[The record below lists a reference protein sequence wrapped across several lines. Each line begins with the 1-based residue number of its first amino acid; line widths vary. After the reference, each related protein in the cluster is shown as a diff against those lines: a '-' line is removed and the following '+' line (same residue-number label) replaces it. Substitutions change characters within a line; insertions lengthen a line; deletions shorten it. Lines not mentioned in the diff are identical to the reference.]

1 VEQLKVFKFLNASW
15 IFYEDKQKCS
25 TSKKM
30 NERCHFLLI
39 VTWQFFPSLLL
50 ADGRYQCELAKSQ
63 LLSNNPGEFSRGCP
77 ITFGHFLYPFS
88 SAQTLSNSLLEHFP
102 VAMGKR

>member
-1 VEQLKVFKFLNASW
+1 MQHFE
-15 IFYEDKQKCS
+15 E
-25 TSKKM
+25 
-30 NERCHFLLI
+30 NERKLPLFADSHWAIL
-39 VTWQFFPSLLL
+39 PSLLL
-50 ADGRYQCELAKSQ
+50 ADGRYQCELAISQ

-102 VAMGKR
+102 VPMGKR